1 LASVSLFCGTNV
13 AGASD
18 YQGYVQNVVQDGT
31 TVFVSIGNGHYGTVN
46 CGSGTVPMWL
56 YFDTTAAGGASYVA
70 MILSAKMTGNQIYVK
85 GNGVC
90 FSGNTP
96 NGNISEAL
104 SVTFLL

>member
-1 LASVSLFCGTNV
+1 
-13 AGASD
+13 
-18 YQGYVQNVVQDGT
+18 
-31 TVFVSIGNGHYGTVN
+31 
-46 CGSGTVPMWL
+46 MWL